1 MLRPVAP
8 RPSANELHSG
18 ISMHRI
24 RAVYAGVG
32 DGPAGLL
39 AAAGVIVVCLLGFP
53 HARWFLLASIVT
65 GFIAAVAFR
74 RWYQRKPI
82 EVERLSLRK

>member
-1 MLRPVAP
+1 MLRPVRP
-8 RPSANELHSG
+8 RPTGNEPHPG

-39 AAAGVIVVCLLGFP
+39 ASGGAILVCLVGFP
-53 HARWFLLASIVT
+53 HARWFLLASLVT
-65 GFIAAVAFR
+65 GVVAAAAFR
-74 RWYQRKPI
+74 RWYHRKPV
-82 EVERLSLRK
+82 EVERLSIK

>member
-1 MLRPVAP
+1 MLRPVRP
-8 RPSANELHSG
+8 RPTSNEPHTG

-39 AAAGVIVVCLLGFP
+39 AAAGTILVCLFGFP
-53 HARWFLLASIVT
+53 HARWFLMASIVT
-65 GFIAAVAFR
+65 GFVAAVAFR
-74 RWYQRKPI
+74 RWYQRKPV
-82 EVERLSLRK
+82 EVERLSIK

>member
-1 MLRPVAP
+1 MLRPVRP
-8 RPSANELHSG
+8 QPSANKPHLG

-24 RAVYAGVG
+24 GAVYAGVG

-39 AAAGVIVVCLLGFP
+39 AAAGAILVCLFGFP

-65 GFIAAVAFR
+65 GFLAAAAFR
-74 RWYQRKPI
+74 RWYRRKPVEI
-82 EVERLSLRK
+82 ERLSIK